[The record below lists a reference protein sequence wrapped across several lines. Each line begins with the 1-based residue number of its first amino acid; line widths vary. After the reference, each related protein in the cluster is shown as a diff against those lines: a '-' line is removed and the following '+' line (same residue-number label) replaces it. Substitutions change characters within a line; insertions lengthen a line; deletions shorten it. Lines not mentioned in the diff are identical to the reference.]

1 MYKIGFLVQ
10 VWRHEALAVKHFYV
24 VRASQSRRGRGA
36 ALLWLLRA
44 YCFPAGNVQ
53 VLEYAPGQPLW
64 PELALLKARLRRCGV
79 RQARLLQPESH
90 DEIIGRPKLLEAD
103 PGLWLALK

>member
-1 MYKIGFLVQ
+1 MKP
-10 VWRHEALAVKHFYV
+10 WRLSISVFCGRVSRVEVVAL
-24 VRASQSRRGRGA
+24 RCCG
-36 ALLWLLRA
+36 
-44 YCFPAGNVQ
+44 YCARIVFRAGNVQ
-53 VLEYAPGQPLW
+53 VLEYAPGQQLW